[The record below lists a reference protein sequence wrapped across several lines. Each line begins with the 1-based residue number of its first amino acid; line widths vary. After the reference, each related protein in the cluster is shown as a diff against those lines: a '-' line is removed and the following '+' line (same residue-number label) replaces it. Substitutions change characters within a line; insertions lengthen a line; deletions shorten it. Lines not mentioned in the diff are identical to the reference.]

1 MRKIL
6 CVLLAA
12 ALTAALISCGDSSAP
27 EITTATTG
35 SGEPVESTADKPADT
50 TASDPAEPEDS
61 TKGEEPTAGPEET
74 TAAFDPETT
83 PQTEP
88 EETTRGANPEPSK
101 DKPVIT
107 IVSGDQSVAC
117 MLVEQSA
124 GIVGG
129 FDLTEDYG
137 ELPVLSG
144 TSFSLAE
151 PERSD
156 IYFASYMLYDS
167 NFESYGTVMMNDDLL
182 LVDSAFGTGRY
193 YIRIAVNIGS
203 WFDYTDA
210 YYAYA
215 ALDIQ

>member
-6 CVLLAA
+6 CLLLAA
-12 ALTAALISCGDSSAP
+12 VLTAALVSCGDSSAP
-27 EITTATTG
+27 ELTTAAPG
-35 SGEPVESTADKPADT
+35 KGEPVESTADKPADT
-50 TASDPAEPEDS
+50 TASDTAEPDES
-61 TKGEEPTAGPEET
+61 TKNEET
-74 TAAFDPETT
+74 TAEPKETMAAFDPETT
-83 PQTEP
+83 PKAEP
-88 EETTRGANPEPSK
+88 EETTGLSEPEPSK

-107 IVSGDQSVAC
+107 IVSGEQSVIC

-124 GIVGG
+124 GVAGG

-167 NFESYGTVMMNDDLL
+167 NFEAYGPIIMDDELR

-193 YIRIAVNIGS
+193 YVRIAVNIGS

-215 ALDIQ
+215 ALEIQ

>member
-6 CVLLAA
+6 CVLWAA
-12 ALTAALISCGDSSAP
+12 ALTAALISCGESSVP
-27 EITTATTG
+27 ELTTG
-35 SGEPVESTADKPADT
+35 KGEPVESTADKPADT
-50 TASDPAEPEDS
+50 TAGDMTKPEES
-61 TKGEEPTAGPEET
+61 TKDEET
-74 TAAFDPETT
+74 TAEPEKTTAGAAPETT

-88 EETTRGANPEPSK
+88 EATTEPKPSK

-107 IVSGDQSVAC
+107 IVSGDQSVTC

-124 GIVGG
+124 GVVGG

-156 IYFASYMLYDS
+156 IYLASYMLYDS

>member
-6 CVLLAA
+6 CLLLAA
-12 ALTAALISCGDSSAP
+12 ALTAALISCGDSSAS
-27 EITTATTG
+27 ETTTG
-35 SGEPVESTADKPADT
+35 KSELVESTTDKPADT
-50 TASDPAEPEDS
+50 TAEPEES
-61 TKGEEPTAGPEET
+61 TRDEETTAESEDT

-83 PQTEP
+83 PKTES
-88 EETTRGANPEPSK
+88 EETTGGSEPEPSK

-107 IVSGDQSVAC
+107 IVSDDQSVTC

-124 GIVGG
+124 GVVGG

-144 TSFSLAE
+144 TSFSLVE

-167 NFESYGTVMMNDDLL
+167 NFEAYGPIIMDDELR

-193 YIRIAVNIGS
+193 YVRIAVNVGS

-215 ALDIQ
+215 ALEIQ